1 MNILRNT
8 ILVTFFLFLSN
19 TNILANDKL
28 AFVDINYL
36 IENSNLGK
44 KIADNLNN
52 INNDNIKKI
61 KSKEKILIDQEN
73 EIKKVQNILSPEE
86 LKIKVLKLRKNVNTL
101 NKEKKDI
108 AKIFIDKKN
117 AKFKDFFDKINP
129 LISEYMNKESITIII
144 DKKNIFIG
152 KSSHDITKEILM
164 IINSKFN

>member
-8 ILVTFFLFLSN
+8 ILVIFFLFLSN

-164 IINSKFN
+164 IINSKF